1 VTNEPENFPD
11 DLTRANGDDFRRRI
25 PDPDPGLL
33 LSDVPELVLVAPHAA
48 RSRFERDDLVVRK
61 GQYALANGHATPHE
75 SMVEDLLAVASALDE
90 ADIDHLLVRRDGGRP
105 VIAVDRADRKRVVR
119 ILARAFADEPFYAA
133 TIVPEKAADAAHVL
147 VADGTLSAH
156 RKPQAVRLY
165 RPRVEPVGRL
175 RYGPESAVQL
185 EFWRFGDDVIE
196 APCEN
201 ALMRRTLP
209 RSEAVEE
216 TVHLHGRDW
225 RTIEHMWAPLASDID
240 FEIDMVFSWVD
251 GSDVEFLRERARRM
265 QTYVVG
271 EGDESEARYRQIDEL
286 KYALRSVHLFAPW
299 VRRIFICTDS
309 PAPSWLAKHPKVTL
323 VRSEDMFADLSVL
336 PTYNSHAVES
346 QLHRIDGI
354 AEHFLYSNDDM
365 FFGRPL
371 SPDLFFSPGG
381 ITRFVEATTR
391 IGLGDTH
398 PGRSGFE
405 NAARVNRALL
415 RDRFGKVTTRHLEH
429 CAAPLRKSVMAE
441 LEAAFPEEF
450 RRTAASRFRSAT
462 DISVTNSLYHYFAL
476 LTGRAVVQTDARVKY
491 IETTLKRA
499 LPAMKRLLK
508 RRDMDMFCLNDG
520 SFPEISVEERTTA
533 VIDFLERYF
542 PFPAPWEKESTD
554 AGSPASATGE
564 VASIDELRRAAD
576 GLTA

>member
-1 VTNEPENFPD
+1 MTTNESDQPRDDRPPIEGDAFHRRVPD
-11 DLTRANGDDFRRRI
+11 DR
-25 PDPDPGLL
+25 GLQ
-33 LSDVPELVLVAPHAA
+33 LSGVPELVLVEPDAEHA
-48 RSRFERDDLVVRK
+48 RFDRDDLVVRR
-61 GQYALANGHATPHE
+61 GQFALRNGHATPHE
-75 SMVEDLLAVASALDE
+75 SMVEDLLAVASALD
-90 ADIDHLLVRRDGGRP
+90 AARVDYLLVRRDGGRP
-105 VIAVDRADRKRVVR
+105 VIAVDRRDRKRVVR
-119 ILARAFADEPFYAA
+119 SFARAFANEPFYSA
-133 TIVPEKAADAAHVL
+133 TLIPEKANDAPDVL
-147 VADGTLSAH
+147 VADGSLSSA
-156 RKPQAVRLY
+156 RKPLAVRLY
-165 RPRVEPVGRL
+165 RPRIEPVGRL
-175 RYGPESAVQL
+175 RYGAESAVQL

-196 APCEN
+196 APIEN

-209 RSEAVEE
+209 RGEAVEE

-225 RTIEHMWAPLASDID
+225 RTLEHMWQPLASDVD

-271 EGDESEARYRQIDEL
+271 EGDDSEARYRQIDEL
-286 KYALRSVHLFAPW
+286 KYALRSVYLFAPW

-309 PAPSWLAKHPKVTL
+309 RPPAWLAKHPKVTV
-323 VRSEDMFADLSVL
+323 VRAEDMFADTEVL

-346 QLHRIDGI
+346 QLHRIPGI

-381 ITRFVEATTR
+381 VTKFVEAGTR
-391 IGLGDTH
+391 IGLGESD
-398 PGRSGFE
+398 PSRSGFE

-415 RDRFGKVTTRHLEH
+415 HERFGKVTTRHLEH
-429 CAAPLRKSVMAE
+429 CAAPLRRSVMAE
-441 LEAAFPEEF
+441 LEATFPDEF

-476 LTGRAVVQTDARVKY
+476 LTGRAVVQTDAKVKY
-491 IETTLKRA
+491 IETTLQRA

-520 SFPEISVEERTTA
+520 SFPEISVEERTEA

-542 PFPAPWEKESTD
+542 PFAAPWEKPQADVAART
-554 AGSPASATGE
+554 SAT
-564 VASIDELRRAAD
+564 DERPS
-576 GLTA
+576 LTA

>member
-1 VTNEPENFPD
+1 M
-11 DLTRANGDDFRRRI
+11 
-25 PDPDPGLL
+25 
-33 LSDVPELVLVAPHAA
+33 SDVPELVLVSPHTPHA
-48 RSRFERDDLVVRK
+48 RFDRDDLVVRK
-61 GQYALANGHATPHE
+61 GQYALANGHATPQE
-75 SMVEDLLAVASALDE
+75 SMVEDLLAVASALDD
-90 ADIDHLLVRRDGGRP
+90 AGVDYLLVRRDGGRP
-105 VIAVDRADRKRVVR
+105 VIAVDRTDRKRVVR
-119 ILARAFADEPFYAA
+119 TLARAFATEPFYSA
-133 TIVPEKAADAAHVL
+133 TLEPAKAAAAPHVL
-147 VADGTLSAH
+147 VADGMLSTH
-156 RKPQAVRLY
+156 RKPRAVRLY
-165 RPRVEPVGRL
+165 RPRIEPVGRL

-209 RSEAVEE
+209 RAEAVEE

-225 RTIEHMWAPLASDID
+225 RTLEHMWAPLASDID

-251 GSDVEFLRERARRM
+251 GSDTEFLRERARRM

-309 PAPSWLAKHPKVTL
+309 PAPTWLAKHPKVTI
-323 VRSEDMFADLSVL
+323 VRSEEMFADVSVL
-336 PTYNSHAVES
+336 PTYNSHAIEA
-346 QLHRIDGI
+346 QLHRIDGL

-381 ITRFVEATTR
+381 VTKFVEATTR
-391 IGLGDTH
+391 IGLGETH
-398 PGRSGFE
+398 SGRSGFE
-405 NAARVNRALL
+405 NAARVNRRLL
-415 RDRFGKVTTRHLEH
+415 RERFGKVTTRHLEH

-462 DISVTNSLYHYFAL
+462 DISVTNSLYHYYAL
-476 LTGRAVVQTDARVKY
+476 LTGRAVVQTDAKVKY
-491 IETTLKRA
+491 VETTLKRA

-542 PFPAPWEKESTD
+542 PFPAPWEKGATD
-554 AGSPASATGE
+554 ADALVSRTGD
-564 VASIDELRRAAD
+564 VPSLDELRRAAAD
-576 GLTA
+576 LTA